1 MMWYNSILY
10 YLRMHAITQKYF
22 PTPPLV
28 IEPISVP
35 TDDPEK
41 IGKVYEE
48 NGHRYKYTKDTEVI

>member
-1 MMWYNSILY
+1 
-10 YLRMHAITQKYF
+10 MHAITQKYF